1 METVRARAVAVVVA
15 IILDLLVWGGSV
27 ATTSGG
33 SIPWWLPVAV
43 TVVGQQSLWFVGSRP
58 HLVLAAGSALAL
70 VSCVVPKWQPF
81 TGLLVATYAVG
92 TRPRGR
98 HTLPVLA
105 GLGAALL
112 SHSYASARLTVEPVR
127 STATLLALWAALAA
141 GAWAVGVRHRR
152 TVDRA
157 AAAGEHWSAQARE
170 GVANERLR
178 IARDLHDGVC
188 GAVTAI
194 QLQAAGACALGP
206 THPEA
211 TGPSLLAIQSSAERT
226 LVELRR
232 VLGDLRRDAVED
244 TGGSSISGPSLEEIP
259 QLVGLARSAGLRVT
273 LTQTVDAA
281 TRLDPGAEATVVRVV
296 QEGLTNA
303 VKHGPRG
310 RCEVSVRVDPA
321 GARVRVD
328 SMGSRARSAH
338 TPTAGS
344 IGAEE
349 AARPEGA
356 AGIGLVG
363 LAERA
368 ALVGGHLCWTAQG
381 ERFTLDLVVPA
392 PAWAGR

>member
-1 METVRARAVAVVVA
+1 MDTVRARAVAVTVA
-15 IILDLLVWGGSV
+15 IIIDLLVWGGAV

-33 SIPWWLPVAV
+33 AVPWWLPVAV
-43 TVVGQQSLWFVGSRP
+43 TVVGHQSLWFVGSRP
-58 HLVLAAGSALAL
+58 HVVLAAGSALAL

-81 TGLLVATYAVG
+81 AGLLIATYAVG
-92 TRPRGR
+92 ARPRGR
-98 HTLPVLA
+98 HTLLLLA

-112 SHSYASARLTVEPVR
+112 SHSYASARLTAEPIR

-141 GAWAVGVRHRR
+141 GAWAVGARHRR

-157 AAAGEHWSAQARE
+157 AAADEQWSAHARE

-211 TGPSLLAIQSSAERT
+211 TGPSLEAIRSSAERT
-226 LVELRR
+226 LLELRR

-244 TGGSSISGPSLEEIP
+244 CGGSSIPGPSLEEIP
-259 QLVGLARSAGLRVT
+259 ELVGLARNAGLRVT

-310 RCEVSVRVDPA
+310 RCEISVTVGPA
-321 GARVRVD
+321 GADVRVA
-328 SMGSRARSAH
+328 STGSRCRT
-338 TPTAGS
+338 TPTTLAES
-344 IGAEE
+344 TGA
-349 AARPEGA
+349 GA
-356 AGIGLVG
+356 AQLAGASGVGLVG

-368 ALVGGHLCWTAQG
+368 ALVGGHLRWTADRD
-381 ERFTLDLVVPA
+381 RFTLDLAVPA